1 MRMARE
7 LRRKEEAIKRKLR
20 EAEEARLADLE
31 VKKERQR
38 LVQEDARKRLDFQ
51 KRNMNFRKLQVLDKH

>member
-51 KRNMNFRKLQVLDKH
+51 KRNMNFRKMQVLDKH